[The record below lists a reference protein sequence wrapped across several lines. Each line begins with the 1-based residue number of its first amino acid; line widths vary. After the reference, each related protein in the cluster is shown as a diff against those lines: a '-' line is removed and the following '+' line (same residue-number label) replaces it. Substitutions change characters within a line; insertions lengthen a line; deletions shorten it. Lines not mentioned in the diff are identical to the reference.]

1 MSTFAVPQP
10 GSVITVTTR
19 YKSAYYKSETG
30 YDEDTYEHVP
40 VIADPLNRKNMQ
52 GTFCIPAEGEPFITF
67 RTINIKN
74 VIALEVHEGETASTD
89 INIGTH
95 HVPVKGSGSKVYTV
109 VVVDGKATKC
119 DCLGFQYRQDCRH
132 LRMATGEHP
141 VNPRRETVKKQ
152 KRKAAAAKRRK
163 APRNGAPTKAEQVRS
178 IIRNRKA
185 AMQNSKPEVVDI
197 AKTWATTE
205 AVEKLGMSRSLA
217 TTYVKNNWEKA

>member
-1 MSTFAVPQP
+1 MSTFAVPTP
-10 GSVITVTTR
+10 GSVITVSTR
-19 YKSAYYKSETG
+19 YKSSLLGKD
-30 YDEDTYEHVP
+30 YDDSTYEHVP
-40 VIADPLNRKNMQ
+40 VLQPQSWTKPNE
-52 GTFCIPAEGEPFITF
+52 FCIPAENEPFITF
-67 RTINIKN
+67 RTINIER
-74 VIALEVHEGETASTD
+74 VTALEVHEGETAPTD
-89 INIGTH
+89 IRHGTH

-109 VVVDGKATKC
+109 VVVDGVGKKC
-119 DCLGFQYRQDCRH
+119 DCLGFQYRRDCRH

-152 KRKAAAAKRRK
+152 KRKAAAVKRRK

-197 AKTWATTE
+197 ARTWAITE